1 MAQCVA
7 GVGSGW
13 NLMSDELK
21 PPTNS
26 LLLQRIDSRL
36 AVIESKIDQLADH
49 EERIRELEKARYQS
63 AWITSILSSV
73 LSSGIVFFIV
83 RSIA

>member
-1 MAQCVA
+1 
-7 GVGSGW
+7 
-13 NLMSDELK
+13 MSEEIK

-36 AVIESKIDQLADH
+36 AVIESKIDQIADH

-63 AWITSILSSV
+63 AWITSILSSA
-73 LSSGIVFFIV
+73 LCSGLVYLIVKAV
-83 RSIA
+83 A

>member
-13 NLMSDELK
+13 KLMSDELK